1 MVNFLL
7 VKGCFLNV
15 VISIAELEAIELYN
29 YGKLPADEQLVNRYI
44 LTGGFDDYLGTM

>member
-15 VISIAELEAIELYN
+15 VISISELEAIYRAMVNFLLVKGCFLSMVISIAELEAIELW
-29 YGKLPADEQLVNRYI
+29 
-44 LTGGFDDYLGTM
+44 